1 MNGLRLVIDRA
12 IPSITSIELLMI
24 LKEIPETIPLS
35 EYEDLIP
42 NLDEKPSKREEPDWT
57 DQYLTSTEEPQ
68 STLDRSIFIQW
79 YHDRITSFEFFGLI
93 DNALQLSEH
102 ACEVKHLEEF
112 SSLSKLLHLENLL
125 NKIPEQDL
133 TLKQMKDM
141 FEEDFLEIILT
152 FKSDANQEEIDK
164 RIERILCPA
173 IKLINQSNDLLKKNL
188 IEKLQKNVDIYPIIR
203 SVKVKM
209 NYSSNSFDQLIK
221 DLILNVNSID
231 QIPIASQLLTL
242 MKDKQDFEYIIE

>member
-1 MNGLRLVIDRA
+1 MRLVIDRA
-12 IPSITSIELLMI
+12 IPSITSIELLLI

-42 NLDEKPSKREEPDWT
+42 DLEEKLSKREEPDWT
-57 DQYLTSTEEPQ
+57 DQYLTSTDEPQ
-68 STLDRSIFIQW
+68 ATLDRSMFVQW
-79 YHDRITSFEFFGLI
+79 LNNRIISFESFGLI

-102 ACEVKHLEEF
+102 AKHFEEF
-112 SSLSKLLHLENLL
+112 VSLSKLLHLENLL
-125 NKIPEQDL
+125 NRIAEQDL

-141 FEEDFLEIILT
+141 TEEDFLEIILT
-152 FKSDANQEEIDK
+152 FKSDANQEDIDK

-173 IKLINQSNDLLKKNL
+173 LELIDQSTELLKKNL
-188 IEKLQKNVDIYPIIR
+188 VDKLQKNIDIYPIIR
-203 SVKVKM
+203 SLKVKM
-209 NYSSNSFDQLIK
+209 NEFDQLIQ

>member
-1 MNGLRLVIDRA
+1 MRLVIDRA
-12 IPSITSIELLMI
+12 IPSITSIELLLI

-42 NLDEKPSKREEPDWT
+42 DLEEKLSKREEPDWT
-57 DQYLTSTEEPQ
+57 DQYLTSTDEPQ
-68 STLDRSIFIQW
+68 ATLDRSMFVQW
-79 YHDRITSFEFFGLI
+79 LNNRIISFESFGLI

-102 ACEVKHLEEF
+102 AKYFEEF
-112 SSLSKLLHLENLL
+112 VSLSKLLHLENLL
-125 NKIPEQDL
+125 NRIAEQDL

-141 FEEDFLEIILT
+141 TEEDFLEIILT
-152 FKSDANQEEIDK
+152 FKSDANQEDIDK

-173 IKLINQSNDLLKKNL
+173 LELIDQSTELLKKNL
-188 IEKLQKNVDIYPIIR
+188 VDKLQKNIDIYPIIR
-203 SVKVKM
+203 SLKVKM
-209 NYSSNSFDQLIK
+209 NEFDQLIQ